1 MHKDINEQ
9 LKYVENATKK
19 LEIQY
24 NNLFKNID
32 NLEVNKEHI
41 NDLKELFSMLNSGNI
56 NEVKVQEIQNKYA
69 DKINK

>member
-1 MHKDINEQ
+1 MSGNNPDLIQKFKDMI
-9 LKYVENATKK
+9 KA
-19 LEIQY
+19 
-24 NNLFKNID
+24 
-32 NLEVNKEHI
+32 KEHI